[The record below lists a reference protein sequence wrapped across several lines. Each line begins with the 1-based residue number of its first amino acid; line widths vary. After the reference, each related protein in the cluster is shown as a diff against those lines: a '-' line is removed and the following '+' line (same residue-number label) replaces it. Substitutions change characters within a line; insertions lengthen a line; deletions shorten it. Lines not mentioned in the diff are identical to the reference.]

1 MLFFK
6 GLNYLNF
13 VATTIQDMTDKKS
26 SNNGMKYG
34 MIAVIILLIG
44 YIAYSHF
51 NTQKIIEEKVSIGIE
66 KNELLSELNDMQTQ
80 YDTLYTDNTEL
91 QAKMEGQKL
100 KIDSMRIAIKK
111 HKGDAWTIRQLRKE
125 TESLR
130 VIMKGYL
137 HTMDSLNTLNI
148 ELTAENTEIKGQL
161 TKEKKR
167 TRNLEKESEDLN
179 KIITKGAQLQALN
192 LWAGTIKMRNNGSQ
206 VETDRASKADKIKS
220 CFTLSENNIAKSGNR
235 KLYFRVISPEGKVL
249 TDDNSAGQT
258 FSYDGIKGIYTMIRK
273 VEYQNIALDVCIYWD
288 IPSQLTPGFYLVELY
303 ADEALIGRTSFD
315 LK

>member
-1 MLFFK
+1 M
-6 GLNYLNF
+6 
-13 VATTIQDMTDKKS
+13 
-26 SNNGMKYG
+26 YG
-34 MIAVIILLIG
+34 MIAVIVLLIG
-44 YIAYSHF
+44 YIVFLHF

-66 KNELLSELNDMQTQ
+66 KNELLNELDDMQSQ
-80 YDTLYTDNTEL
+80 YDTLYTDNAEL
-91 QAKMEGQKL
+91 QAKMEGQIL

-111 HKGDAWTIRQLRKE
+111 HKGDAWTIHQLKKE

-137 HTMDSLNTLNI
+137 HTIDSLNTMNI
-148 ELTAENTEIKGQL
+148 ELVAENTEIKGQL
-161 TKEKKR
+161 TQEKKK
-167 TRNLEKESEDLN
+167 TRNLEKKSDDLN

-220 CFTLSENNIAKSGNR
+220 CFTLSENNIAESGMKN
-235 KLYFRVISPEGKVL
+235 LYFRVISPEGKVL
-249 TDDNSAGQT
+249 TDENSSGQT
-258 FSYDGIKGIYTMIRK
+258 FSYDGVKGVYTMIRK
-273 VEYQNIALDVCIYWD
+273 IDYQNSALDICIYWD